1 MFRREI
7 MAFFFNLENLEKDSC
22 NNSEKF
28 VTLLKHF
35 YAGKLPRRYDKYK
48 SKLSLAG
55 KSFLLNPEPLF
66 KSKIDIAYIVQYI
79 KLAARRDYT
88 LYKHYKVTSL
98 QLSYYPD
105 INLAAIKTNPL
116 LKITGS
122 EIHFLYEDK
131 ENKWH

>member
-1 MFRREI
+1 

-22 NNSEKF
+22 NNPEKF
-28 VTLLKHF
+28 VTLLKNF
-35 YAGKLPRRYDKYK
+35 YTGKSSRKYGKLN
-48 SKLSLAG
+48 LAG
-55 KSFLLNPEPLF
+55 RSFLLNPDSLF
-66 KSKIDIAYIVQYI
+66 KSKTDTAYIVQYI

-105 INLAAIKTNPL
+105 IDLVAIKTNPL
-116 LKITGS
+116 LSITGS

-131 ENKWH
+131 EK

>member
-1 MFRREI
+1 MT
-7 MAFFFNLENLEKDSC
+7 FFFNLENLEKDSC

-28 VTLLKHF
+28 VTLLKNF
-35 YAGKLPRRYDKYK
+35 YTGKLPRKYDKYK
-48 SKLSLAG
+48 SRVRLTGS
-55 KSFLLNPEPLF
+55 SFLLNPAPLF
-66 KSKIDIAYIVQYI
+66 KSKVDIAYIVQYI

-105 INLAAIKTNPL
+105 INLVAIKTNPL
-116 LKITGS
+116 LSITGS

-131 ENKWH
+131 EK

>member
-22 NNSEKF
+22 NNPEKF
-28 VTLLKHF
+28 VTLLKNF
-35 YAGKLPRRYDKYK
+35 YTGKSSRKHGKLN
-48 SKLSLAG
+48 LAG
-55 KSFLLNPEPLF
+55 RSFLLNPDSLF
-66 KSKIDIAYIVQYI
+66 KSKTDTAYIVQYI

-105 INLAAIKTNPL
+105 IDLVAIKTNPL
-116 LKITGS
+116 LSITGS

-131 ENKWH
+131 EK